1 MTLLG
6 EKGLTGLAKLNHARA
21 CEAAERLS
29 AIPGVRLVNDSF
41 FNEFT
46 LELPVEARPA
56 VHAMVEMG
64 VLGGVSLGRL
74 YPGEASLATGL
85 VIAVTETVSD
95 ADIDALEAALKEV
108 CQ

>member
-1 MTLLG
+1 
-6 EKGLTGLAKLNHARA
+6 LA
-21 CEAAERLS
+21 
-29 AIPGVRLVNDSF
+29 AIPGVRLVNDAF

-56 VHAMVEMG
+56 VHAMVEKG

-74 YPGEASLATGL
+74 YPDEAGLANGL
-85 VIAVTETVSD
+85 VIAVTETASD
-95 ADIDALEAALKEV
+95 EDIAALEAALKEV

>member
-6 EKGLTGLAKLNHARA
+6 EKGLRQLAALNHARA
-21 CEAAERLS
+21 GALAARLA
-29 AIPGVRLVNDSF
+29 AIPGVKLVNDGF

-56 VHAMVEMG
+56 VHRMVEMG

-74 YPGEASLATGL
+74 YPDAEGLKNGL
-85 VIAVTETVSD
+85 VLAVTETATD
-95 ADIDALEAALKEV
+95 EDHDALVAALTEIAK
-108 CQ
+108 